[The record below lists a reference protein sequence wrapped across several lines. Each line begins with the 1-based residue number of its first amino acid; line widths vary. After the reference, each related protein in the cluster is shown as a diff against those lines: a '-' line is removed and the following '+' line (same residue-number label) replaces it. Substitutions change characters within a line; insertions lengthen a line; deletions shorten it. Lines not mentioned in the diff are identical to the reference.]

1 MPHDPQMD
9 SDLPNEFRRTSHAG
23 KMFFGLLLLAVVV
36 TALSWFGKPRDGE
49 LRPQGPAPTIAA
61 AGWVNGEAP
70 TKESLAGKVVVID
83 VWATWC
89 GPCLKALPHMV
100 ELHDQFAERGVVF
113 IGLTSEGEEQQAKI
127 QSIMQK
133 AGARWPTGWE
143 AGATMQELHNEYLP
157 WVYVIGKNGQIMWT
171 TADGGDLSDVLE
183 QLLKQGDSRS

>member
-1 MPHDPQMD
+1 MPHEPQMD
-9 SDLPNEFRRTSHAG
+9 PDLPNEFRRASHAG
-23 KMFFGLLLLAVVV
+23 KVFFGLLLLAVVV
-36 TALSWFGKPRDGE
+36 TALSWFGKPEDGG

-100 ELHDQFAERGVVF
+100 ELHDRFADRGVVF
-113 IGLTSEGEEQQAKI
+113 IGLSSEGEEEQAKI
-127 QSIMQK
+127 QSILK
-133 AGARWPTGWE
+133 RAGARWPSGWG
-143 AGATMQELHNEYLP
+143 AGQTMQDLHNEYLP